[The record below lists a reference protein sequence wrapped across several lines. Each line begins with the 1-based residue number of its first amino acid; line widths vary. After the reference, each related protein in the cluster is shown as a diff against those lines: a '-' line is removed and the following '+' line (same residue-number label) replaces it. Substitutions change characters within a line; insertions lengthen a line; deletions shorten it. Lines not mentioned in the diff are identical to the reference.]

1 MSLSMTGYGQSA
13 VDLQGYNISF
23 EVKSVNHRYC
33 EIAIR
38 MPREW
43 ACFEDSLRKAVQSRI
58 GRGRIDVYINK
69 ENNGESTSAV
79 LNHAMVQAY
88 LQAAEDLKSYGIK
101 GDLAVRDI
109 LSLPDVLVSPS
120 GFSMDEA
127 QQKIWN
133 DALLQGLE
141 QALDGLLQMRSREG
155 AFLARDI
162 EQRLGRLELL
172 HQEMTELAPE
182 VPNEYR
188 KRLRQRIESLD
199 DGSLAVD
206 EHIFGLE
213 VALFAERSNV
223 EEELIR
229 LRSHFEQC
237 RGLLHQE
244 GPVGRKLD
252 FLIQEMNR
260 EVNTIGSKANHLTLV
275 NRVVEM
281 KAELEKIREQAANV
295 E

>member
-13 VDLQGYNISF
+13 VDFQGYNITF

-33 EIAIR
+33 EITFH

-43 ACFEDSLRKAVQSRI
+43 ASFEDSLRKAVQSRV

-69 ENNGESTSAV
+69 ENNGESTKAV
-79 LNHAMVQAY
+79 LNHAKVQAY
-88 LQAAEDLKSYGIK
+88 LQAAEDLKSYGIT

-127 QQKIWN
+127 EQKQWN
-133 DALLQGLE
+133 GALLQGLE
-141 QALDGLLQMRSREG
+141 QALEGLLQMRSREG
-155 AFLARDI
+155 AFLTKDI

-172 HQEMTELAPE
+172 HQEMAELAPD
-182 VPNEYR
+182 VPSEYR
-188 KRLRQRIESLD
+188 TRLRQRIESLD

-229 LRSHFEQC
+229 LRSHFKQC
-237 RGLLHQE
+237 RELLHQE

-252 FLIQEMNR
+252 FLVQEMNR

-275 NRVVEM
+275 NRVVDM